1 MFNQPDV
8 GVAGLFDLGLVIPG
22 RHHGSDQTIRFFK
35 RNMDQIVH
43 RADEQNTNLK
53 KKKKKKIWPL
63 QNHKSFLFPPFTF
76 IWSHDKRL
84 DKRTRSYPKYAPI
97 EQSGSGQETS
107 EVPHVFN
114 VFLASFFGRDQSC
127 CGL

>member
-8 GVAGLFDLGLVIPG
+8 GVVGLFDLGLVIPDK
-22 RHHGSDQTIRFFK
+22 HHHSDQTIRFLK
-35 RNMDQIVH
+35 GTWTRLSTGPMNQTPI
-43 RADEQNTNLK
+43 LK
-53 KKKKKKIWPL
+53 KEKKKIWPL